1 MSTSTNR
8 SPLQTLIEEFKYEQ
22 QLTSYLDNL
31 GEKAFDEMDILK
43 ITLWKVARFPHVD
56 QELIHQIN
64 ILAYITDLNNKK
76 ERKLTKGVLK
86 KLLNCKG
93 VRLPM
98 ASTYL
103 RFRNPKVFQIID
115 RHMWKQIMFDEFG
128 KYIDSNDAEKQ
139 IETYFKYLEVL
150 RKRCVTDKVRFE
162 DADRIYYLKDKQK

>member
-1 MSTSTNR
+1 M
-8 SPLQTLIEEFKYEQ
+8 
-22 QLTSYLDNL
+22 
-31 GEKAFDEMDILK
+31 
-43 ITLWKVARFPHVD
+43 
-56 QELIHQIN
+56 
-64 ILAYITDLNNKK
+64 AYITDLNNKK